1 MNTEFNLEKY
11 SAIISNMLKSSSS
24 EPKSRNIKNEDSSY
38 YICKWNENLFLHQ
51 NKEDIGITL
60 AETFVLPDYSLDGI
74 RYNDLNKKLD
84 DFIIREIGN
93 TMIIRGVPGI
103 GKSSLA
109 SYIAVKYQDISNI
122 VFIRFERSES
132 EIIDLISNYKNVIVV
147 VDSTNSVGKYL
158 EFAKKY
164 SFRVLILTRESINE
178 SNVITLE
185 PFSKDQISMYYKKI
199 LNTEPLL
206 DINYNLDILG
216 NPLLLYIFISCGFGN
231 LNYDIDCLYENV
243 FGLYAGIYNR
253 RILQTRFE
261 HMHNLER
268 VKEDIYLLCCQI
280 AFKMFEEN
288 RNWLEKEEYFSIVKR
303 FLGSYISLAETNVM
317 ITNGEKAEFIHKS
330 IYDYYVASY
339 IFDKLNDLII
349 YGEKKE
355 IANIISD
362 IFKQNVLSKEILIF
376 LRYKINSN
384 EIKEYFKNILETFE
398 LILQHGMSYFSDRP
412 LLCAIQGEINIFCN
426 MLEIIHLWELDNNI
440 TIKNTRELIFYI
452 KHASISHIVLNL
464 SKINLNNVNLS
475 ESDLSNAD
483 LSYANLSGAI
493 LTGCKMTKADLYCA
507 NLYQTNLSGV
517 DFTHANLEQTNLTGA
532 NIENAK
538 FQYAYLH
545 YTGLESYNSVD
556 TSFLGA
562 DVKGISVIEAN
573 SQIKDLFNREGKKT
587 KIFISYTKNDIDIAD
602 KLDGILTDAGCIIN
616 RDTYNLKYWTSIKK
630 YMQSI
635 IDNDY
640 IIMIISDEYLKSASC
655 MNEILELMKM
665 PDFKKH
671 ILPIVLDNRIYI
683 IENQINYIG
692 FWEDKCKRLKK
703 RLKEIQIENLAD
715 FPAELRK
722 YQDIA
727 SLVGKF
733 LKVVTDIK
741 NPSYNEMAS
750 ALHELIYV

>member
-1 MNTEFNLEKY
+1 MKTEFNLEKY

-24 EPKSRNIKNEDSSY
+24 EPKSKNIKNEDGSY

-51 NKEDIGITL
+51 NKEDISITL

-74 RYNDLNKKLD
+74 RYKDLNKKLD
-84 DFIIREIGN
+84 DFILREIGN
-93 TMIIRGVPGI
+93 TMIIQGVPGI
-103 GKSSLA
+103 GKSSLV

-122 VFIRFERSES
+122 VFIRFDRSEY
-132 EIIDLISNYKNVIVV
+132 EIIDLISNFKNVIVV
-147 VDSTNSVGKYL
+147 VDSPNSVGKYL

-164 SFRVLILTRESINE
+164 SFRVLILTRENINE

-185 PFSKDQISMYYKKI
+185 PFSKNQIRMYYKKI
-199 LNTEPLL
+199 LNIDPLL

-231 LNYDIDCLYENV
+231 LNFDIDCLYENV

-253 RILQTRFE
+253 GILQTRFE
-261 HMHNLER
+261 STHNLER
-268 VKEDIYLLCCQI
+268 VKEDIYLICCQI

-288 RNWLEKEEYFSIVKR
+288 RNWLEQEEYFSIVKR
-303 FLGSYISLAETNVM
+303 ISGSDIRLAEMNAM
-317 ITNGEKAEFIHKS
+317 IAKGKKIEFIHKS

-339 IFDKLNDLII
+339 IFDKLNDPII
-349 YGEKKE
+349 NGKKKE

-384 EIKEYFKNILETFE
+384 KIKDYFKNTLEIFE

-426 MLEIIHLWELDNNI
+426 MLEIIHLWEIDNI
-440 TIKNTRELIFYI
+440 TIKNKRELIFYI
-452 KHASISHIVLNL
+452 KHASISHIILNL
-464 SKINLNNVNLS
+464 SKINLNNVDLS

-493 LTGCKMTKADLYCA
+493 LTGCKMTKADLYRA
-507 NLYQTNLSGV
+507 NLNQTNLSGV

-532 NIENAK
+532 NIVNAK

-545 YTGLESYNSVD
+545 YTELETFNSVD
-556 TSFLGA
+556 TNFLGA
-562 DVKGISVIEAN
+562 DVKGISVVKAN
-573 SQIKDLFNREGKKT
+573 SQIKDLLNKEGKKT
-587 KIFISYTKNDIDIAD
+587 KIFISYTKNDMGIAD
-602 KLDGILTDAGCIIN
+602 KLDGILTDVGCVIN
-616 RDTYNLKYWTSIKK
+616 RDTHNLKYWTSIKE

-665 PDFKKH
+665 HDFKKH

-692 FWEDKCKRLKK
+692 YWEDECKRLKK

-727 SLVGKF
+727 SSIGKL
-733 LKVVTDIK
+733 LKIVTDIK
-741 NPSYNEMAS
+741 NPSYNEMTS
-750 ALHELIYV
+750 ALHELLFA

>member
-24 EPKSRNIKNEDSSY
+24 DPKSRNIKNEDSSY

-51 NKEDIGITL
+51 NKEDISITL

-122 VFIRFERSES
+122 VFIRFDRSEY
-132 EIIDLISNYKNVIVV
+132 EIIDLISNFKNVIVV
-147 VDSTNSVGKYL
+147 VDSPNSVGKYL

-164 SFRVLILTRESINE
+164 SFRVLILTRENINE

-185 PFSKDQISMYYKKI
+185 PFSKNQIRMYYKKI
-199 LNTEPLL
+199 LNIDPLL
-206 DINYNLDILG
+206 DINYNLAILG

-231 LNYDIDCLYENV
+231 LNFDIDCLYENV

-253 RILQTRFE
+253 EISQIRFE
-261 HMHNLER
+261 NMHNLER
-268 VKEDIYLLCCQI
+268 VKEDSYLLYCQI

-288 RNWLEKEEYFSIVKR
+288 RNWLEQEEYFSIVKR
-303 FLGSYISLAETNVM
+303 ISGSDIRFVEMKVM
-317 ITNGEKAEFIHKS
+317 IAKGKKIEFIHKS

-339 IFDKLNDLII
+339 IFDKLNDPLIN
-349 YGEKKE
+349 GKKKE
-355 IANIISD
+355 IANIISN

-384 EIKEYFKNILETFE
+384 KIKDYFKNTLEIFE
-398 LILQHGMSYFSDRP
+398 LVLQHGMSYFSDRP

-426 MLEIIHLWELDNNI
+426 MLEIIHLWEIDNI
-440 TIKNTRELIFYI
+440 TIKNKRELIFYI
-452 KHASISHIVLNL
+452 KHASISHIILNL
-464 SKINLNNVNLS
+464 SKINLNDVDLS

-493 LTGCKMTKADLYCA
+493 LTGCKMTKADLYRA
-507 NLYQTNLSGV
+507 NLNQTNLSGV

-532 NIENAK
+532 NIVNAK

-545 YTGLESYNSVD
+545 YTELETFNSVD
-556 TSFLGA
+556 TNFLGA
-562 DVKGISVIEAN
+562 DVKGISVVKAN
-573 SQIKDLFNREGKKT
+573 SQIKDLSNKEGKKT
-587 KIFISYTKNDIDIAD
+587 KIFISYTKNDMGIAD
-602 KLDGILTDAGCIIN
+602 KLDGILTDAGCVIN
-616 RDTYNLKYWTSIKK
+616 RDTHNLKYWTSIKE

-665 PDFKKH
+665 HDFKKH

-683 IENQINYIG
+683 IEQQINYIG
-692 FWEDKCKRLKK
+692 HWEDECKRLKK

-727 SLVGKF
+727 SSIGKL
-733 LKVVTDIK
+733 LKIVTDIK
-741 NPSYNEMAS
+741 NPSYNEMVS
-750 ALHELIYV
+750 ALHELLFT